1 MARITRSRLRS
12 LTASLKFAL
21 TFLAAALRD
30 QPLKL
35 RPAFGSRAEAILT
48 PEGRLLPSIAG
59 GSPEV
64 DGEEDGDKGDKG
76 DEGEGDKPEDKGD
89 AGDKGDHGG
98 DKGDDTKVSE
108 DDDWKTKSRKNE
120 RKANREKTAREEAEK
135 KLRKREEEDESEA
148 QKKVREAKEEGRQEA
163 LTETQKEARS
173 TRLESAVTK
182 AAVKKLKLGEGD
194 DAEEARF
201 ADPEDAQ
208 ILIERAI
215 AKGDLEEDEV
225 FNDKGQV
232 DQEVIERELAG
243 FLKRKSHL
251 REGGTEESKDHG
263 DPDLGKGD
271 PADGSLDSMS
281 VEDHVKRK
289 YGAPK

>member
-1 MARITRSRLRS
+1 MARIARSRLRS
-12 LTASLKFAL
+12 ATASLKFVLVFL
-21 TFLAAALRD
+21 TAALREK
-30 QPLKL
+30 PLKL
-35 RPAFGSRAEAILT
+35 RPAFGSRASAVLT
-48 PEGRLLPSIAG
+48 PDGQLLPSTAG
-59 GSPEV
+59 GAPE
-64 DGEEDGDKGDKG
+64 DDDDDDDG
-76 DEGEGDKPEDKGD
+76 DEGDEEDEDEKPKDDSEGQ
-89 AGDKGDHGG
+89 
-98 DKGDDTKVSE
+98 DKGDDTKVTE
-108 DDDWKTKSRKNE
+108 GDDWKTKSRKNE
-120 RKANREKTAREEAEK
+120 RKANREKTKREEAEK
-135 KLRKREEEDESEA
+135 KLREREERDESDA
-148 QKKVREAKEEGRQEA
+148 DKKVREAKEEGRNEA
-163 LTETQKEARS
+163 LTEAQKEARS

-215 AKGDLEEDEV
+215 AKGTLEEDEV

-232 DQEVIERELAG
+232 DQEVIERELAS

-251 REGGTEESKDHG
+251 REGGTEGSKDHG

-281 VEDHVKRK
+281 VEDHVERK
-289 YGAPK
+289 YGAKSK

>member
-21 TFLAAALRD
+21 TFLVASLRD
-30 QPLKL
+30 RPLKL
-35 RPAFGSRAEAILT
+35 RPVFGSRAGAILT
-48 PEGRLLPSIAG
+48 PDGRFLPQIAG
-59 GSPEV
+59 GAP
-64 DGEEDGDKGDKG
+64 DPPADPDPKDPDPK
-76 DEGEGDKPEDKGD
+76 DPANPADPKDPDPADPPADPKD
-89 AGDKGDHGG
+89 PDPDP
-98 DKGDDTKVSE
+98 TKVDPE
-108 DDDWKTKSRKNE
+108 DDWKTKSRKNE
-120 RKANREKTAREEAEK
+120 NRAKQEQTKREEAEK
-135 KLRKREEEDESEA
+135 KLREREEEDESEA

-215 AKGDLEEDEV
+215 AKGELEEDEV

-232 DQEVIERELAG
+232 DQEVIERELAS

-251 REGGTEESKDHG
+251 REEAERPDPG
-263 DPDLGKGD
+263 DPDTRKGD
-271 PADGSLDSMS
+271 PADESLNSMS

-289 YGAPK
+289 YGADK